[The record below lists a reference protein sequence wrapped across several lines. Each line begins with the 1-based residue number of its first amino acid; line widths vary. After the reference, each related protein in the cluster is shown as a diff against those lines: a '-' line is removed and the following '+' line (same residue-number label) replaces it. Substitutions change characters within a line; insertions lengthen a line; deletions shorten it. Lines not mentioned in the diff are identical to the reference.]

1 MYNCAMS
8 GPVLATKLYIPQ
20 PRAGAVARPAL
31 VTQLD
36 RALAFKLT
44 LISAPAGFGKTTLI
58 SEWAATASIPNPQS
72 PVRTPIAW
80 LSLDEGDSDPA
91 RFLIHLVAA
100 LQTLTP
106 PPAGEAPIGQS
117 IAGAL
122 HAPQLPPLEAIL
134 TPLIND
140 LAALRDHF
148 VLVLDDY
155 HLVDAAPVDRAL
167 AFLLE
172 HGPPQM
178 HLLIATREDPN
189 LPLARLRARGQLTE
203 IRAADLRFTPAEV
216 AAFFN
221 QAMGLQLTSAEITAL
236 ETRTEGWAA
245 GLQLAALSV
254 QGQADRSAFIQTF
267 SGSHRYVLDYLVEEV
282 LEQQPTHIQR
292 FLLHTSILDRLCG
305 PLCDDVMRDPS
316 TPGRETLPDLERA
329 NLFIIPLDNERDWYR
344 YHHLFGELLR
354 QRLALQPGA
363 AELITELHTR
373 ASIWYETQ
381 GLDVEAFQHA
391 IAANDVDRGAR
402 LVEGDGMP
410 LLFRGAVMPVLNWL
424 ASLPAAVMDARP
436 GLWVLYAS
444 AQLFV
449 GRLPAVEET
458 LLAAEAAL
466 RDAEPNAATDDLIGH
481 IAAIR
486 AAMAVARADG
496 PTILA
501 QSLRALDHLHADNLP
516 VRTATIWTLG
526 VAHDLQGDR
535 AAASRAYAEAIAGS
549 RAIGHYIITIA
560 ALIGLGGV
568 QERDNQ
574 LPLAVETYHS
584 VLNLVG
590 DAPLPVACEAHLGL
604 ARIYY
609 EWNDLAAAAQHGE
622 QSLQLARQLEETD
635 RAIACELF
643 LVRLA
648 LAHGDETDAAAR
660 LTRVEQVVRQEA
672 FARQTANVAA
682 ARVQLLLRQTARRP
696 ATLNEAARLAAAH
709 DLPVSQ
715 ARVYL
720 ARGDAAAARALLEPL
735 HQEMTTRGWADEALK
750 LTVLRALAA
759 QSQGAN
765 VEAMDLLADAM
776 ARGAPGG
783 FVRLF
788 IDEGGPMATLLGSA
802 AAQGIM
808 PAYTRQLLAA
818 IGVQEVRPAAEAS
831 TQPLIEPLSARE
843 LEVLALVAAGLSN
856 GEISERLFLALST
869 VKGHNRNI
877 FGKLGVK
884 RRTEAVARAR
894 ELGLV

>member
-1 MYNCAMS
+1 MS
-8 GPVLATKLYIPQ
+8 GFVLATKLYIPQ
-20 PRAGAVARPAL
+20 PRPDAIPRPRLVAR
-31 VTQLD
+31 LD
-36 RALAFKLT
+36 QSLQRKLT
-44 LISAPAGFGKTTLI
+44 LISAAAGFGKTTLI
-58 SEWAATASIPNPQS
+58 SEWAAIASNPT
-72 PVRTPIAW
+72 PYAALRNPIAW

-91 RFLIHLVAA
+91 RFLVHLVAA
-100 LQTLTP
+100 LQTLRP
-106 PPAGEAPIGQS
+106 PAAGEAPIGQA

-134 TPLIND
+134 TPLLND
-140 LAALRDHF
+140 LAALPDHF
-148 VLVLDDY
+148 MLVLDDY

-172 HGPPQM
+172 HGPPRM
-178 HLLIATREDPN
+178 HVIIATREDPN

-216 AAFFN
+216 AVFFN
-221 QAMGLQLTSAEITAL
+221 QAMGLQLTPAEITAL

-254 QGQADRSAFIQTF
+254 QGQADRSTFIHTF

-282 LEQQPTHIQR
+282 LEQQPAHIQR

-305 PLCDDVMRDPS
+305 PLCDAVLRDPA
-316 TPGRETLPDLERA
+316 TPGQETLEDLERA

-354 QRLALQPGA
+354 QRLAQQEGA
-363 AELITELHTR
+363 AELVAELHTR
-373 ASIWYETQ
+373 GSIWYEAQ

-391 IAANDVDRGAR
+391 TAANDVARAAR

-410 LLFRGAVMPVLNWL
+410 LLFRGAVMPVLDWL
-424 ASLPAAVMDARP
+424 ASLPTAVMDERP

-449 GRLPAVEET
+449 GRLPAVKET

-466 RDAEPNAATDDLIGH
+466 RDAEPTPATDDLTGH

-526 VAHDLQGDR
+526 VAHDLQGNR
-535 AAASRAYAEAIAGS
+535 VAASRAYAEAIAGS
-549 RAIGHYIITIA
+549 QAIGHFIITIA

-568 QERDNQ
+568 QERENQ
-574 LPLAVETYHS
+574 LPLAVETYRG
-584 VLNLVG
+584 VLGLVG
-590 DAPLPVACEAHLGL
+590 DAPLPVAAEAHLGL
-604 ARIYY
+604 ARICY
-609 EWNDLAAAAQHGE
+609 EWNDLEAAEEYGQK
-622 QSLQLARQLEETD
+622 SLQLARQLEETD

-648 LAHGDETDAAAR
+648 LAQGNEAEADAR
-660 LTRVEQVVRQEA
+660 LARAGQAVREETYAGQ
-672 FARQTANVAA
+672 RPNVAA
-682 ARVQLLLRQTARRP
+682 AQVQMLLRQAARRP
-696 ATLNEAARLAAAH
+696 GAMDEAARLAAAH
-709 DLPVSQ
+709 DLPVRQ
-715 ARVYL
+715 ARVSL
-720 ARGDAAAARALLEPL
+720 AQGDAPAALALLERL
-735 HQEMTTRGWADEALK
+735 HEEMTTRGWADEALK
-750 LTVLRALAA
+750 LTVLRALATQA
-759 QSQGAN
+759 QGAHE
-765 VEAMDLLADAM
+765 EAMNLLADAL
-776 ARGAPGG
+776 AQGAPGG
-783 FVRLF
+783 FIRLF
-788 IDEGGPMATLLGSA
+788 IDEGTPMAELLARA

-808 PAYTRQLLAA
+808 PDYARQLLAA
-818 IGVQEVRPAAEAS
+818 LPSQETRPAAEAS
-831 TQPLIEPLSARE
+831 GQALIEPLSERE

-856 GEISERLFLALST
+856 AQISERLFLALST

-877 FGKLGVK
+877 FGKLGVR